1 MIVGE
6 SVIMLDYQV
15 ERNGG
20 FVLERILV
28 DCVVEELVIL
38 KHGLQMGM

>member
-6 SVIMLDYQV
+6 SAIMLDYHV
-15 ERNGG
+15 EINGG

-28 DCVVEELVIL
+28 DCGVE
-38 KHGLQMGM
+38 